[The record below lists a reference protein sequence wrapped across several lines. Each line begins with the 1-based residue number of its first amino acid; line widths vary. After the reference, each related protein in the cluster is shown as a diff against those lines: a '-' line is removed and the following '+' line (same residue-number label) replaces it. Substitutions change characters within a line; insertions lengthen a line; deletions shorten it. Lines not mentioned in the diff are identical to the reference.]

1 MKTYL
6 FECIVAHAHPLWKQN
21 GILIFVKEKKFLC
34 FEFESQN
41 WQYELINC
49 QSHNVHLRYG
59 ISLCM
64 PFLHENSLYCAYAAQ
79 RSCDNTEQCRPML
92 GRESIFSV
100 NIYCMFQINIVHEYP
115 DIWSAVNLG
124 CVKILGFPFL
134 K

>member
-1 MKTYL
+1 
-6 FECIVAHAHPLWKQN
+6 
-21 GILIFVKEKKFLC
+21 
-34 FEFESQN
+34 
-41 WQYELINC
+41 
-49 QSHNVHLRYG
+49 
-59 ISLCM
+59 M